1 MSSNIQSL
9 TYKDLNNLARYA
21 TGATINHTDVPPF
34 EAVGGLALFEGG
46 SWLWSNRRDIKGG
59 FRKMSEETAANKKIM
74 QSSQNIFK
82 GTKEIVAKQDLVNF
96 EKSLPKNEAY
106 NAIRSEAQRAIRSGN
121 YGKLKELEEL
131 KAVTDYNVKLAKNAA
146 QPAGKIGKTV
156 KGIKDKSGIT
166 KLTTLNKKALAN
178 SSAYRSASKLV
189 KGGGGM
195 ALISAAIETPNV
207 YQTYKTLGT
216 KAGNKQLAKSAVNVA
231 AETAG
236 WIVGAKAGASLGAAI
251 GSVVPGVGTAVGA
264 VIGVACGLLGSWV
277 FGKASRAI
285 VGKDELEIAQEE
297 QADQL
302 ALEAE
307 KDPELKQ
314 ELALAAA
321 ERLASEGEELSEDG
335 KIAAKSLDK
344 VIQESENTEF
354 SAVEPGTQT
363 QKKYVKMDSGLEALY
378 ALAGDSLYSTSF
390 NINYSLNPQY
400 SHMYNGFNSIF
411 NNPFMVNNQY
421 MFPNQFQMNYFNPF
435 FQQYNGFAA

>member
-21 TGATINHTDVPPF
+21 TGATINHTDAPPY
-34 EAVGGLALFEGG
+34 EAVAGLAAFEGG
-46 SWLWSNRRDIKGG
+46 SWIYKNRRDLKGG
-59 FRKMSEETAANKKIM
+59 FRKMAEETAANKKIM
-74 QSSQNIFK
+74 KSSENIFK
-82 GTKEIVAKQDLVNF
+82 GTKKIVAKQELISF
-96 EKSLPKNEAY
+96 EQTLPKDNAY
-106 NAIRSEAQRAIRSGN
+106 KAIRLEAQKAIRSGN
-121 YGKLKELEEL
+121 YSKLKELEEL
-131 KAVTDYNVKLAKNAA
+131 KAITDYKVKLAKNKAV
-146 QPAGKIGKTV
+146 PKNPICKTAKV
-156 KGIKDKSGIT
+156 VKDKTGIT
-166 KLTTLNKKALAN
+166 KISTLNKKALATSN
-178 SSAYRSASKLV
+178 TFRTASKAV

-195 ALISAAIETPNV
+195 ALISAAVEAPNV

-264 VIGVACGLLGSWV
+264 VIGVACGLLGSWL

-285 VGKDELEIAQEE
+285 VGKDELEIAQEK
-297 QADQL
+297 QAAEL
-302 ALEAE
+302 AQEAQ

-344 VIQESENTEF
+344 VIQESENTE
-354 SAVEPGTQT
+354 STSVEPAQKTH
-363 QKKYVKMDSGLEALY
+363 KKYVKMDRGLEALY

-390 NINYSLNPQY
+390 NTNYSLNPQY